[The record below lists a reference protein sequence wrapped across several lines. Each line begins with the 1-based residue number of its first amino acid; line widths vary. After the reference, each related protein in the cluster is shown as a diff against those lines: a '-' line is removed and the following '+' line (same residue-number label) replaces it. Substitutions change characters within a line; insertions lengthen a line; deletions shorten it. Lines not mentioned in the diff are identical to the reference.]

1 MITGGDVMGATADR
15 SLESLRAVAVAAADP
30 RVLGQ
35 RGVER
40 PPADRPDGPTRFVEA
55 ASRDRGE
62 LAVNGVVAFVADYL
76 SLARWGLSDVAAAP
90 RDRGPRV
97 GGQVR
102 EPAADHV
109 LGADRLVPGAA
120 GDRVVVTGF
129 GVAQAVERRG
139 AGADQ
144 VGAAAGDA
152 PVGLRGGV
160 EAAARDRRVAA
171 A

>member
-40 PPADRPDGPTRFVEA
+40 PPADRPDGPTRFVEPA
-55 ASRDRGE
+55 GRDRGE
-62 LAVNGVVAFVADYL
+62 LAVNGVVAFVADYP

-97 GGQVR
+97 GGQVS
-102 EPAADHV
+102 EPAADPV
-109 LGADRLVPGAA
+109 LGAGRLVGGAA
-120 GDRVVVTGF
+120 GYRVVFAGF
-129 GVAQAVERRG
+129 RVAHVVERW
-139 AGADQ
+139 AAAADQ
-144 VGAAAGDA
+144 VGAAAG
-152 PVGLRGGV
+152 
-160 EAAARDRRVAA
+160 
-171 A
+171 